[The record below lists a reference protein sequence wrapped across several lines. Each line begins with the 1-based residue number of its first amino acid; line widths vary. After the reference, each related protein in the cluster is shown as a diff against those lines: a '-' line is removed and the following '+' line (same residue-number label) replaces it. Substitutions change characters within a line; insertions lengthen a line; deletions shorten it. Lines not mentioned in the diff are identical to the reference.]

1 MSPYMYSTRHVTSV
15 VLQKHAVCMLYWVSA
30 MNSAETHT
38 LLADWGK
45 GKSSVR
51 IYSQLRSGFFIFTA
65 PHWGWKT
72 LGRGFP
78 PA

>member
-1 MSPYMYSTRHVTSV
+1 
-15 VLQKHAVCMLYWVSA
+15 
-30 MNSAETHT
+30 MNSAETHK

-51 IYSQLRSGFFIFTA
+51 MDSQLQSGFFIFTA
-65 PHWGWKT
+65 PHWGWPT
-72 LGRGFP
+72 LGRGIP